1 MKTLADSIASHSH
14 ALSSALSLS
23 SHSHVLSS
31 DLSLSQV
38 PPKLSLSLSP
48 LTPSPTREHNVL
60 WRCVCCRLYC
70 EVATTKP
77 GYLNIC
83 CEHME
88 RLSELTH
95 FLCALQTQI
104 PRALAYARDDLCP
117 WISAFTSGLRSHG
130 HRL

>member
-70 EVATTKP
+70 E
-77 GYLNIC
+77 
-83 CEHME
+83 
-88 RLSELTH
+88 
-95 FLCALQTQI
+95 TQI